1 MKPFLR
7 LGIPFLLLLAA
18 GGAWWYAQAP
28 SPDNEP
34 SASNERG
41 RVAVETEAVVR
52 GPLTDRRRFTGTI
65 EAGQAFT
72 LAPKTA
78 GQVQQVTVDIGD
90 RVEQGEV
97 VVTLDDDEAR
107 QAVAEAE
114 AELALA
120 RAEVS
125 QARADAELARR
136 ELERTER
143 LAAKQVASA
152 SELDTA
158 RAQAEA
164 QQAAVAVAKARVQQR
179 AAALERARVLLGYT
193 RVRARWPGSDP
204 SRLVAD
210 RMVDPGDSVGAQEAL
225 LDVASVARLTAVIH
239 VPEFDYPHLAVG
251 QPARITTRALP
262 GRTFTGEVARMAPR
276 FATDSRRARV
286 EVTVPNKRGALTPGM
301 FVEVAVTVGQADQA
315 IIVPREAVVRR
326 GEKRGVYRV
335 TEPREGGSPQ
345 VVWTPVTVGIETDDR
360 VQVRT
365 PADLDGRVVTLG
377 QQMLEDGAPVVV
389 AELEAP

>member
-1 MKPFLR
+1 
-7 LGIPFLLLLAA
+7 
-18 GGAWWYAQAP
+18 
-28 SPDNEP
+28 
-34 SASNERG
+34 
-41 RVAVETEAVVR
+41 
-52 GPLTDRRRFTGTI
+52 
-65 EAGQAFT
+65 
-72 LAPKTA
+72 
-78 GQVQQVTVDIGD
+78 IGD

-158 RAQAEA
+158 RAEAEA
-164 QQAAVAVAKARVQQR
+164 RQAAVAVAEARVQQR
-179 AAALERARVLLGYT
+179 AAALERAQVQLGYT
-193 RVRARWPGSDP
+193 RVRARWPGDDP

-210 RMVDPGDSVGAQEAL
+210 RMVDPGDSVAAQDPL
-225 LDVASVARLTAVIH
+225 LDVVHVDPLTAVVH
-239 VPEFDYPHLAVG
+239 VPESDYPHLAVG
-251 QPARITTRALP
+251 QTARLTTRALP
-262 GRTFTGEVARMAPR
+262 GRVFPAEVARIAPR
-276 FATDSRRARV
+276 FAADSRRARV
-286 EVTVPNKRGALTPGM
+286 EVTVPNPERALTPGM
-301 FVEVAVTVGQADQA
+301 FVAVAVTVDRAERA
-315 IIVPREAVVRR
+315 TIVPREAVVRR
-326 GEKRGVYRV
+326 GEQRGVYRV
-335 TEPREGGSPQ
+335 TPADQGPLR

-360 VQVRT
+360 VQIRT
-365 PADLDGRVVTLG
+365 PAGLDGRVVTLG